1 VRLRTVPAIA
11 IPILVLAIAAAAPAI
26 AQGGPPLFTDDPGT
40 PGAGNWEVNVAM
52 TMDRTASFSTWGTPL
67 VDANYGW
74 GERVQLKLEMPW
86 VVASDDAGTRSGI
99 GNPLFGVKWRF
110 LDEETAGIAVS
121 TYPQFGFNLVSSS
134 ADRGLVERESSV
146 FLPVSAVKA
155 LGPVEV
161 NVEVGRVFESGGGE
175 WVWGLAL
182 GHDFG
187 RVEALAE
194 VFGTHGGDEASRQ
207 VVVNLGGRVPVAP
220 SATLLFSGGWS
231 VSDGDGPRHTFL
243 YVGLQ
248 LTSGRKGTP

>member
-1 VRLRTVPAIA
+1 
-11 IPILVLAIAAAAPAI
+11 
-26 AQGGPPLFTDDPGT
+26 
-40 PGAGNWEVNVAM
+40 M
-52 TMDRTASFSTWGTPL
+52 TLDRTALFSTWGTPL
-67 VDANYGW
+67 MDANYGW

-86 VVASDDAGTRSGI
+86 VVESDGDGTRSGI

-134 ADRGLVERESSV
+134 ADRGLVEREAS
-146 FLPVSAVKA
+146 FLLPVSAVKTF
-155 LGPVEV
+155 GPVAV
-161 NVEVGRVFESGGGE
+161 NVEAGRLFESAGGE

-207 VVVNLGGRVPVAP
+207 VIVNLGGRVPVTP
-220 SATLLFSGGWS
+220 SSTLLFSGGWS
-231 VSDGDGPRHTFL
+231 VSEGEGLRHTFL